1 MRGIYIPHTPHT
13 RTKTI
18 FSTHTREL
26 SANRRR
32 VRRDLRLYAKW
43 MGPEHCEVESE
54 RLRVKRLVER
64 RLPARLARLHAEEGD
79 DQEEAAEWTRLRRS
93 KRADNPLSADLSPP
107 PPVAAPPPAPDRPP
121 QSSPQSSAA
130 SIRDAARTIR
140 RAESVRAIRAEVMDV
155 VSMARDLAFMVKEAP
170 GGESKTIDTISQV
183 ASDARVEARA
193 SAGALQ
199 NAASSRASYR
209 MRAVRVLTA
218 ATGVAAAIVFGGGFG
233 SAAYVAGAV
242 GFGAVAAL
250 A

>member
-1 MRGIYIPHTPHT
+1 M
-13 RTKTI
+13 
-18 FSTHTREL
+18 
-26 SANRRR
+26 
-32 VRRDLRLYAKW
+32 RRDLRLYAKW

-79 DQEEAAEWTRLRRS
+79 DQEEAAIWTRLRRS
-93 KRADNPLSADLSPP
+93 KHADHPLSADLSPP
-107 PPVAAPPPAPDRPP
+107 PPVAAPPPAP
-121 QSSPQSSAA
+121 SSPQSSAA
-130 SIRDAARTIR
+130 SSRDAARTIR

-170 GGESKTIDTISQV
+170 GGESMTIDTISQV

-193 SAGALQ
+193 SAEALQ

>member
-1 MRGIYIPHTPHT
+1 M
-13 RTKTI
+13 
-18 FSTHTREL
+18 

-93 KRADNPLSADLSPP
+93 KRADHPLSADLSPP
-107 PPVAAPPPAPDRPP
+107 PPVAAPPPAPSSP

-130 SIRDAARTIR
+130 SSRDAARTIR